1 MCANL
6 WNVFFLIGTQTFSPP
21 SLEGFQASF
30 MEFFSSSI
38 ESLFMAITRQ
48 HHISIVLPFHTHKF
62 QNTFIVEQT
71 LEVIEIKSYKN
82 NNITFPYNALQKFQK
97 RSRVETAR
105 KNQEPQK
112 QHGPITKQPLKLRR
126 L

>member
-1 MCANL
+1 MKC
-6 WNVFFLIGTQTFSPP
+6 FSIGTQTFSPP

-30 MEFFSSSI
+30 MELFSSVI

-71 LEVIEIKSYKN
+71 LEIIKIKNYKN
-82 NNITFPYNALQKFQK
+82 DNIAFPYNALQQFQK
-97 RSRVETAR
+97 RSRVETTR

-112 QHGPITKQPLKLRR
+112 QHEPIAKQPLKL
-126 L
+126 